1 MLAGDVCAR
10 ARPEPARRELT
21 EAERETFWRQG
32 FLTVPG
38 LFTEH
43 ELQELDDH
51 SAALAD
57 GSIRMEQPSGAG
69 IDEHEFPEELDG
81 PDSRASLE
89 ENRFF
94 RYIQQHRNIPLHEH
108 YLLHPRVLDVLEQLI
123 GPDIMAMQ
131 SMLFL
136 KPPQQPGPVK
146 FTEASTAKD
155 HEFESELSRWVVCCS
170 YIKSSGYGS
179 DSGYMDSGAEVVNV
193 VLVVD
198 AAGQVLETAK
208 DQEKGHPG

>member
-1 MLAGDVCAR
+1 MCIPCIVALGMLAAGDVCAR

-38 LFTEH
+38 LFTKA

-51 SAALAD
+51 SRALAD
-57 GSIRMEQPSGAG
+57 GSIRMKQPSGAG

-108 YLLHPRVLDVLEQLI
+108 YLEICRDPL
-123 GPDIMAMQ
+123 
-131 SMLFL
+131 LFFDTL
-136 KPPQQPGPVK
+136 RIPYP
-146 FTEASTAKD
+146 
-155 HEFESELSRWVVCCS
+155 
-170 YIKSSGYGS
+170 
-179 DSGYMDSGAEVVNV
+179 
-193 VLVVD
+193 
-198 AAGQVLETAK
+198 
-208 DQEKGHPG
+208 

>member
-10 ARPEPARRELT
+10 ARPDPARRELT
-21 EAERETFWRQG
+21 EAERATFWRQG

-38 LFTEH
+38 LFTEA

-57 GSIRMEQPSGAG
+57 GSIRMEQPSGAA

-136 KPPQQPGPVK
+136 KPPQQPGQGYHQDSKYITTSPDLLCGAWIASK
-146 FTEASTAKD
+146 CPLPLRRPLRALPPAAPRSTA
-155 HEFESELSRWVVCCS
+155 SACC
-170 YIKSSGYGS
+170 
-179 DSGYMDSGAEVVNV
+179 
-193 VLVVD
+193 
-198 AAGQVLETAK
+198 
-208 DQEKGHPG
+208 

>member
-38 LFTEH
+38 LFSEA

-57 GSIRMEQPSGAG
+57 GSIRMEQPSGAR

-81 PDSRASLE
+81 PDSSSATS
-89 ENRFF
+89 
-94 RYIQQHRNIPLHEH
+94 
-108 YLLHPRVLDVLEQLI
+108 
-123 GPDIMAMQ
+123 
-131 SMLFL
+131 S
-136 KPPQQPGPVK
+136 
-146 FTEASTAKD
+146 STAT
-155 HEFESELSRWVVCCS
+155 SRCTSTTCS
-170 YIKSSGYGS
+170 TRACWTCSSS
-179 DSGYMDSGAEVVNV
+179 
-193 VLVVD
+193 
-198 AAGQVLETAK
+198 
-208 DQEKGHPG
+208 